1 MNKFSVM
8 IIGILGTLIFIITG
22 CKTVPVKP
30 PTATPTLKPA
40 KTAELSPVDKF
51 LKKTSPVLDD
61 AEGSLN
67 PYVLKIVDA
76 YPVDGSY
83 PYRWE
88 KNEYDIYN
96 GVTQD
101 LVYQEQTV
109 AKAHPNGSRCS
120 NCCGLTF
127 EVFFRA
133 MQLRNKAKGIDIN
146 DFNGMTY
153 DDLYNFMLIW
163 FVVGSGDSPQKAI
176 EYYGL
181 GQPITDWKQAKPGD
195 FGDFSRNNGTGHSI
209 IFIRWLYNPDGKII
223 GLDYFSSQ
231 KKGVGFQT
239 ELFSDSGGKVIRESL
254 RLARVGRIEQYKPF
268 DRTLIPDRKNPASTP
283 DMPK

>member
-1 MNKFSVM
+1 MKTLLKSISVFAAAA
-8 IIGILGTLIFIITG
+8 ILFAG

-30 PTATPTLKPA
+30 PPPTPPPTPPV
-40 KTAELSPVDKF
+40 AEQISPVEKF
-51 LKKTSPVLDD
+51 LKKTSPVTDD

-76 YPVDGSY
+76 YPVDTSY

-96 GVTQD
+96 GVTEN
-101 LVYQEQTV
+101 LLYKEQTV
-109 AKAHPNGSRCS
+109 AKAHPNGSRAS

-133 MQLRNKAKGIDIN
+133 MQFRNKQKGIDIN

-163 FVVGSGDSPQKAI
+163 FVVGKGDSPQKAI

-181 GQPITDWKQAKPGD
+181 GQAINDWNLAKAGD
-195 FGDFSRNNGTGHSI
+195 FCDISRNNGTGHSI
-209 IFIRWLYNPDGKII
+209 IFIRWLKDPDGKII
-223 GLDYFSSQ
+223 GMDYFSSQ
-231 KKGVGFQT
+231 KKGVGFET
-239 ELFSDSGGKVIRESL
+239 ELFSDTGGKVL
-254 RLARVGRIEQYKPF
+254 RDQVHLARVGKIENYKPF
-268 DRTLIPDRKNPASTP
+268 DRTTIPDRKTAAPTP
-283 DMPK
+283 ETPK

>member
-1 MNKFSVM
+1 MKTFIKLISLLAVIM
-8 IIGILGTLIFIITG
+8 LIIAG

-30 PTATPTLKPA
+30 TAQV
-40 KTAELSPVDKF
+40 SPVNKF

-61 AEGSLN
+61 TEGSLN

-76 YPVDGSY
+76 YPDDTTY

-96 GVTQD
+96 GVTEN
-101 LVYQEQTV
+101 LLYKEQTV
-109 AKAHPNGSRCS
+109 AKAHPNGTRCS

-146 DFNGMTY
+146 DFNGMSY

-163 FVVGSGDSPQKAI
+163 FIVGQGDSPQKAI

-181 GQPITDWKQAKPGD
+181 GQAITDWNLAKAGD
-195 FGDFSRNNGTGHSI
+195 FCDISQNNGTGHSV
-209 IFIRWLYNPDGKII
+209 IFIRWLKNPDGKII
-223 GLDYFSSQ
+223 GMDYFSSQ
-231 KKGVGFQT
+231 KKGVGFRT
-239 ELFSDSGGKVIRESL
+239 ELFSDTGGKVL
-254 RLARVGRIEQYKPF
+254 RDQVHLARIGKIDSYKPF
-268 DRTLIPDRKNPASTP
+268 DRTQIPDRKTPASAP
-283 DMPK
+283 APAK

>member
-1 MNKFSVM
+1 MK
-8 IIGILGTLIFIITG
+8 TLIKFIALVALVIFFIAG
-22 CKTVPVKP
+22 CKTILVKP
-30 PTATPTLKPA
+30 PEPPPPPKPPV
-40 KTAELSPVDKF
+40 TEQISPVDKF
-51 LKKTSPVLDD
+51 LKKTTPVLDD
-61 AEGSLN
+61 AEGTLN

-101 LVYQEQTV
+101 LLYQEQTV

-127 EVFFRA
+127 EIFFRA
-133 MQLRNKAKGIDIN
+133 MQFRNKQKGLDIN

-163 FVVGSGDSPQKAI
+163 FIVGKGDSPQKAI

-181 GQPITDWKQAKPGD
+181 GQAITDWKQAKAGD
-195 FGDFSRNNGTGHSI
+195 FCDISRDNNTGHSI
-209 IFIRWLYNPDGKII
+209 IFIRWLYNPEGKII

-231 KKGVGFQT
+231 NKGIGFQT
-239 ELFSDSGGKVIRESL
+239 ELFSDSGGKIL
-254 RLARVGRIEQYKPF
+254 RDQVHLARVGKIENYKPF
-268 DRTLIPDRKNPASTP
+268 DRASIPNRKTAAPTP
-283 DMPK
+283 